1 MATYGEAR
9 IQTPKN
15 FAEIYFFKKL
25 ILTTNSMKNIQIAH
39 ILNPCVL
46 GYQKMCDLSE
56 KKVAHVAQK
65 WFPNNTT
72 NFFSQVSPLLKAA
85 IHKEFIFEY
94 K

>member
-15 FAEIYFFKKL
+15 FANFFQKL
-25 ILTTNSMKNIQIAH
+25 ILTTDSMKNIQIAH

-65 WFPNNTT
+65 WFQNNTT
-72 NFFSQVSPLLKAA
+72 IFFSQVSPPLTGFYGNFF
-85 IHKEFIFEY
+85 HFY
-94 K
+94 R